1 MGIIIT
7 IGREFGSGGRELG
20 RRLAEQLNIEYYDK
34 EIISEIAQHT
44 SLSEKYVTQVL
55 ERQPHTL
62 YPIVVGHSFSTFN
75 QYYYLQLQSVF
86 RAQIKIINDM
96 SEKSDCVIIGRCA
109 DFILRD
115 KNPYRIFVYADLDSR
130 LKRCR
135 SRSPEGENLTDKQLK
150 KQILRL
156 DKDRARFYRYFTG
169 KKWGSRENYDI
180 CINTSNIVIKDIVHV
195 LAKMFK

>member
-1 MGIIIT
+1 
-7 IGREFGSGGRELG
+7 
-20 RRLAEQLNIEYYDK
+20 
-34 EIISEIAQHT
+34 
-44 SLSEKYVTQVL
+44 
-55 ERQPHTL
+55 
-62 YPIVVGHSFSTFN
+62 
-75 QYYYLQLQSVF
+75 
-86 RAQIKIINDM
+86 M

-180 CINTSNIVIKDIVHV
+180 CINTSNIVIKDIVPV